1 MIPEMFSPV
10 RFLFCAV
17 DIYMLYRFFKSMFP
31 ERVTKQKLLIGYILL
46 TLSAYI
52 INSFGIFWL
61 NLILVPA
68 FYIIFV
74 IYTFNISS
82 WNSIVYTVVF
92 YTIFAGGEFACVII
106 YSFFVNNYIENIPVW
121 FLNNEIYLLLI
132 SYILRFLFLLFL
144 EKFTIKLDV
153 GNNGEFS
160 WYLMIVPITSII
172 VLNCFLYMDFP
183 DSFLIQGLVCSGALL
198 LYFTNAVVFIMLG
211 KLTVIMNRIKYEEL
225 YSIRQLMEDERFQNI
240 TKLNESYRCYMHD
253 MHTYLSNLYTLSLE
267 GKNEV
272 IARIIDEIEGNMQE
286 EVDTRVYCGNEVLN
300 AIFVERSTRAR
311 NKGVNLS
318 IFVENFLKVD
328 FISDTDMI
336 SMFGNL
342 LDNALEAAEQ
352 CEDTKKNIDV
362 KLFMGNQ
369 YMLVLYIENN
379 YRKVIVDEGGLR
391 TTKEDPDKHGY
402 GIGIV
407 RKLAEKYGGALT
419 LEENGEVFITTLTI
433 SAQKT

>member
-1 MIPEMFSPV
+1 
-10 RFLFCAV
+10 
-17 DIYMLYRFFKSMFP
+17 
-31 ERVTKQKLLIGYILL
+31 
-46 TLSAYI
+46 
-52 INSFGIFWL
+52 
-61 NLILVPA
+61 
-68 FYIIFV
+68 
-74 IYTFNISS
+74 
-82 WNSIVYTVVF
+82 
-92 YTIFAGGEFACVII
+92 
-106 YSFFVNNYIENIPVW
+106 
-121 FLNNEIYLLLI
+121 
-132 SYILRFLFLLFL
+132 
-144 EKFTIKLDV
+144 
-153 GNNGEFS
+153 
-160 WYLMIVPITSII
+160 
-172 VLNCFLYMDFP
+172 
-183 DSFLIQGLVCSGALL
+183 
-198 LYFTNAVVFIMLG
+198 
-211 KLTVIMNRIKYEEL
+211 MNRIKYEEL